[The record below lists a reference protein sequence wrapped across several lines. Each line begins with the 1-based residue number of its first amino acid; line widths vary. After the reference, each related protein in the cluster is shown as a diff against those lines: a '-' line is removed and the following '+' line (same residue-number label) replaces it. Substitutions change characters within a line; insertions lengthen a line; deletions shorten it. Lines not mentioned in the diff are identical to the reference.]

1 MKNVLLMKKTPLILL
16 SPSTQKQGVEFAD
29 SSVSLSNRYGAAVIG
44 AGGMPVIVPCISDKK
59 LAAEYVRRSDGL
71 LLTGGEDVSPKH
83 YTKKLPPK
91 LAKTMGP
98 TEPERDE
105 LELLLIEEVFRQRK
119 PLLAICRGH
128 QILNVA
134 LGGTLIVDIPTQVP
148 GALNHRQMDKK
159 CEPVHSVALTADSDL
174 AKFVRGEML
183 QVNSTHH
190 QAIGKV
196 APPLRVVAKSD
207 DGIVE
212 AMELK
217 DKKTLP
223 FMVSVQFHPE
233 RLCDRYKEFAQLFA
247 NFVRVCGANSPKK
260 I

>member
-1 MKNVLLMKKTPLILL
+1 MSKHSIKQFPLILV
-16 SPSTQKQGVEFAD
+16 SPSTQKQGIEFAD
-29 SSVSLSNRYGAAVIG
+29 SSISLSNRYCAAIAG
-44 AGGMPVIVPCISDKK
+44 AGGMPVVVPCTKDRK
-59 LAAEYVRRSDGL
+59 LVSEYVRRSNGL
-71 LLTGGEDVSPKH
+71 VLTGGDDVEPRY

-91 LAKTMGP
+91 LAQKMGP

-134 LGGTLIVDIPTQVP
+134 LGGTLIVDIPTQVT
-148 GALNHRQMDKK
+148 GALDHRRMDKK
-159 CEPVHSVALTADSDL
+159 CEPVHSVALTAGSDL
-174 AKFVRGEML
+174 AKVVGGEKL
-183 QVNSTHH
+183 EVNSTHH
-190 QAIGKV
+190 QAIGKI
-196 APPLRVVAKSD
+196 ATPLCAVAKSK

-217 DKKTLP
+217 DKKKLP

-233 RLCDRYKEFAQLFA
+233 RLCDRYKEFAKLFTT
-247 NFVRVCGANSPKK
+247 FVRACSANSR
-260 I
+260 

>member
-1 MKNVLLMKKTPLILL
+1 MKARPLILI
-16 SPSTQKQGVEFAD
+16 SPSTEKQGAEFAD
-29 SSVSLSNRYGAAVIG
+29 NSISLSNRYLDAIAA
-44 AGGMPVIVPCISDKK
+44 AGGLPLVAPCTNDRK
-59 LAAEYVRRSDGL
+59 LVAEYVRRSDGV
-71 LLTGGEDVSPKH
+71 LLTGGEDVEPKH
-83 YTKKLPPK
+83 YTKKLPAK
-91 LAKTMGP
+91 LALKLGP

-105 LELLLIEEVFRQRK
+105 LELLLVEEVFKQHK

-148 GALNHRQMDKK
+148 NALPHRQMDKK
-159 CEPVHSVALTADSDL
+159 CEPVHSVALTKDSDL
-174 AKFVRGEML
+174 AKFIGSGKVN
-183 QVNSTHH
+183 VNSTHH
-190 QAIGKV
+190 QAIGKI
-196 APPLRVVAKSD
+196 AKPLRVVGQSE

-223 FMVSVQFHPE
+223 FLLSVQFHPE
-233 RLCDRYKEFAQLFA
+233 RLVDRYREFREIFA
-247 NFVRVCGANSPKK
+247 NFIGACNSARSPSK